1 MRQSTNEELSS
12 CACLRRLSGYDG
24 SVRRRHR
31 LLHSLKHG
39 NSFHAAIDAEQNIG
53 VKSSTQNILEPEKDE
68 AVEKVQGHADNEGPV
83 LPLAREIPEQ
93 DENRSHETV
102 DDEVERKTGIPG
114 LMSQRVN
121 HLRHA

>member
-1 MRQSTNEELSS
+1 MRQSTTEELSS
-12 CACLRRLSGYDG
+12 CACLRGLSGYDG

-68 AVEKVQGHADNEGPV
+68 AVEKIQCHVDNVGPV
-83 LPLAREIPEQ
+83 LPFARETPEH
-93 DENRSHETV
+93 DEIRSLGIR
-102 DDEVERKTGIPG
+102 DDK
-114 LMSQRVN
+114 LCSN
-121 HLRHA
+121 